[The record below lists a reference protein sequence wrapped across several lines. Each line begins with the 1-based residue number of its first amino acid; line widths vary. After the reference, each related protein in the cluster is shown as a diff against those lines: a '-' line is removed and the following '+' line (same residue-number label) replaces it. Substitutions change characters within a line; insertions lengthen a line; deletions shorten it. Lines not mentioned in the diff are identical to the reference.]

1 MTTIGEKLQE
11 IMDWRGLHQSDV
23 ARLTG
28 VSPTM
33 ISEYIRGKS
42 DPTVSA
48 INKLADGLGI
58 SAWTLLNGDP
68 LAVDSMDLTKSER
81 ILVGSYRMLD
91 AEERETVDHL
101 LRTLNRRKA
110 PKPPL

>member
-1 MTTIGEKLQE
+1 
-11 IMDWRGLHQSDV
+11 
-23 ARLTG
+23 
-28 VSPTM
+28 M

>member
-42 DPTVSA
+42 DPTAVSYTH
-48 INKLADGLGI
+48 L
-58 SAWTLLNGDP
+58 TLP
-68 LAVDSMDLTKSER
+68 T
-81 ILVGSYRMLD
+81 
-91 AEERETVDHL
+91 T
-101 LRTLNRRKA
+101 
-110 PKPPL
+110 